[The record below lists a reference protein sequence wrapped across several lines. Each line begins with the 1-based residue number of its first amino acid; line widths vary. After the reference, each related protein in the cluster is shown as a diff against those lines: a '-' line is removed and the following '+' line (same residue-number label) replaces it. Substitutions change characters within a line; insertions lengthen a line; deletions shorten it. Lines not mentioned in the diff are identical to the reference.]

1 MRTTIKALAAAAILL
16 IGQTSFAQ
24 KVNLATQVTGV
35 LPLANGGTGNTSLT
49 VSQMA
54 AQAANTVVGNVTG
67 SSASPTAV
75 ALPSC
80 ADTGGNHLN
89 YISGTGFTCGTSSS
103 GGGGGG
109 GALTDGQIFVGNGS
123 NVATSVAMT
132 GDVSITN
139 TGVTTVNTIGGQ
151 AMPSIGTLVSHCM
164 LYGTGAS
171 SIACSQLTGYV
182 KANGVD
188 APSATTV
195 IPWADLDFTNASSVG
210 FVNLT
215 GGYIPLVA
223 PSGVSLGSGTSPVT
237 LPWIA
242 GNTPVTL
249 VARTTTDTLTNK
261 TLTRPQV
268 TVQAC
273 AATATPTWDM
283 ALGNMCTVALSAVDI
298 TAITVTN
305 PPTGGSVSLRITQD
319 TSPRAITWPNG
330 DGTTTLKVRW
340 PGGTAPTLSAASGAV
355 DLVTCNVFSQFVWH
369 CSWQGAFQ

>member
-1 MRTTIKALAAAAILL
+1 MLTTIKKLGALLACLL
-16 IGQTSFAQ
+16 ISTAPLAQ
-24 KVNLATQVTGV
+24 KVNLATQVTGN
-35 LPLANGGTGNTSLT
+35 LPVTNLNSGT
-49 VSQMA
+49 
-54 AQAANTVVGNVTG
+54 
-67 SSASPTAV
+67 SASASTYWRG
-75 ALPSC
+75 
-80 ADTGGNHLN
+80 D
-89 YISGTGFTCGTSSS
+89 GTWATPA
-103 GGGGGG
+103 GGGGGTST
-109 GALTDGQIFVGNGS
+109 LTNGHIFVGNGS
-123 NVATSVAMT
+123 NVATDVAVT
-132 GDVSITN
+132 GDISITN

-151 AMPSIGTLVSHCM
+151 AMPAIGSLVAHCI
-164 LYGTGAS
+164 LYGTGTS

-182 KANGVD
+182 KANGVS
-188 APSATTV
+188 APSATAT
-195 IPWADLDFTNASSVG
+195 IPWADIDFTNASSVG

-242 GNTPVTL
+242 SNTPVTL

-283 ALGNMCTVALSAVDI
+283 SLGNMCTIALSAVDI

-305 PPTGGSVSLRITQD
+305 PPTGGSIGLRITQD
-319 TSPRAITWPNG
+319 TSPRSITWPAG

-340 PGGTAPTLSAASGAV
+340 PSGIAPTLSAASGAV
-355 DLVTCNVFSQFVWH
+355 DMVTCSVFSQFLWDCVWIG
-369 CSWQGAFQ
+369 SFQ